1 MKTAE
6 TELKSKLQKL
16 EQSMDSKWTETLK
29 KECDKLRREI
39 NSQKDEERRAEI
51 ERIALLKEEEMA
63 AAKQGWEVKL
73 RQLLDEV
80 FALVIFLLCLLV

>member
-1 MKTAE
+1 
-6 TELKSKLQKL
+6 
-16 EQSMDSKWTETLK
+16 MDSKWTETLK

>member
-6 TELKSKLQKL
+6 SELKSKLQKL

-29 KECDKLRREI
+29 KECEKLRREI

-51 ERIALLKEEEMA
+51 ERITQLKEEEMA
-63 AAKQGWEVKL
+63 AAKQGWEFKL

-80 FALVIFLLCLLV
+80 LYKRSASH

>member
-6 TELKSKLQKL
+6 SELKSKLQKL

-29 KECDKLRREI
+29 KECEKLRREI

-51 ERIALLKEEEMA
+51 ERITQLKEEEMA
-63 AAKQGWEVKL
+63 AAKQGWEFKL

-80 FALVIFLLCLLV
+80 F